1 MIDYMKLLQ
10 QTHNIWLKGDHE
22 NIKFIRYIL
31 DELQNLWCI
40 YIDDARYA
48 DAAFEDAF
56 WILLFDVQ
64 ECEEVNEQM
73 QTKHCTKTS
82 VYGIIIIENELRIKR
97 RI

>member
-10 QTHNIWLKGDHE
+10 QTNNIWLKCDHE

-40 YIDDARYA
+40 YIDDTRYA

-56 WILLFDVQ
+56 HILLFDVQ
-64 ECEEVNEQM
+64 ECEEVNE
-73 QTKHCTKTS
+73 
-82 VYGIIIIENELRIKR
+82 
-97 RI
+97 